1 MTRQH
6 DGVVDCKQA
15 DKIDRMDQDLS
26 KLTKAMFFGN
36 GQPSV
41 LSQLAVMRQSIQAL
55 SWLVGI
61 TCVAVVGQIVG
72 KIFAK

>member
-1 MTRQH
+1 
-6 DGVVDCKQA
+6 
-15 DKIDRMDQDLS
+15 MDQDLS

-36 GQPSV
+36 GHPSV
-41 LSQLAVMRQSIQAL
+41 LAQLAVMRQSIQAL